1 MELEE
6 YFATQEIV
14 NKKRYDA
21 LHDFIVSK
29 HSAEEVAHKY
39 GYTVSSL
46 YSLVHDFKKWLQI
59 ERKEDFFFQRCPLR
73 S

>member
-21 LHDFIVSK
+21 LHDFIVCK

-39 GYTVSSL
+39 GYCIIPVFISAGFQEMATN
-46 YSLVHDFKKWLQI
+46 
-59 ERKEDFFFQRCPLR
+59 RKERRFLFQRYPFG